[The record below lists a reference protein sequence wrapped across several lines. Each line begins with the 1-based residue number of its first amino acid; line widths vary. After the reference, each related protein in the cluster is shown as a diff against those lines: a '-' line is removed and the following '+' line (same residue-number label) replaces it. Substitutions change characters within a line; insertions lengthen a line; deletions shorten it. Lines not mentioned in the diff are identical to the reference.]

1 MKRGWKTFWISCI
14 IIFCLGCGL
23 CLVGTALGATASGVL
38 GQFGVVDSLKLLNKR
53 ITWNHIR
60 SKDAQSSEP
69 EEYSHSY
76 TNVRKLDVD
85 MTGVELQILPSSDE
99 QVHVECSNT
108 QSQIEFNCEQQGD
121 TLEISTTDDI
131 KVFNRIKDTVTVWIQ
146 LPEVM
151 LTEADITNDAGMIYI
166 RKISADDLSI
176 DVGAGEAEIEE
187 FRANVLELD
196 CGAGSITASGTVLAE
211 ADVECGVGEVNL
223 TLQGKAEEYSYDLD
237 CSVGSIILDGDEIDG
252 IGTRQSHHV
261 DGGKYLNV
269 DCGVGQVNLSF
280 TE

>member
-1 MKRGWKTFWISCI
+1 MKKGWKTFWSSCI

-23 CLVGTALGATASGVL
+23 CLTGAVLGATASGVL
-38 GQFGVVDSLKLLNKR
+38 GQFDVVQSVELLNKR
-53 ITWNHIR
+53 ITWSHNRH
-60 SKDAQSSEP
+60 KDTQTSEP
-69 EEYSHSY
+69 EEYSNSY

-85 MTGVELQILPSSDE
+85 MTGVELQILPSNDE
-99 QVHVECSNT
+99 QVHVECSNV

-131 KVFNRIKDTVTVWIQ
+131 KIFNRMKDTVTVWIQ
-146 LPEVM
+146 IPEEM
-151 LTEADITNDAGMIYI
+151 LTEADITNDAGVIYI
-166 RKISADDLSI
+166 KKISADDLSI
-176 DVGAGEAEIEE
+176 DVGAGEAEIKE
-187 FRANVLELD
+187 FRANMLD
-196 CGAGSITASGTVLAE
+196 LNCGAGSMTASGTILTE
-211 ADVECGVGEVNL
+211 ADVECGVGEVDL

-252 IGTRQSHHV
+252 IGTRQSHQA

>member
-14 IIFCLGCGL
+14 VIFCLGCGL
-23 CLVGTALGATASGVL
+23 CLVGAALGATASGVL
-38 GQFGVVDSLKLLNKR
+38 GQFDVVDSLKLLNKR

-69 EEYSHSY
+69 KEYSHSY

-85 MTGVELQILPSSDE
+85 MTGVELQILPSSDD

-108 QSQIEFNCEQQGD
+108 QPQIEFGCEQQGD

-131 KVFNRIKDTVTVWIQ
+131 KVFNRMKDTVTVWVQI
-146 LPEVM
+146 PEEM
-151 LTEADITNDAGMIYI
+151 LTEADITNDAGVIYI
-166 RKISADDLSI
+166 KKIVADDLSI
-176 DVGAGEAEIEE
+176 DVGAGEAEIKE
-187 FRANVLELD
+187 FQANTLELN
-196 CGAGSITASGTVLAE
+196 CGAGSMTASGTILTE
-211 ADVECGVGEVNL
+211 ADVECGVGEVDL

-237 CSVGSIILDGDEIDG
+237 CSVGSIVLDGDEIGG
-252 IGTRQSHHV
+252 IGTRQSHQA

>member
-1 MKRGWKTFWISCI
+1 MKRGWKIFWISCI
-14 IIFCLGCGL
+14 VIFCLGCGL
-23 CLVGTALGATASGVL
+23 CLTGSMLGATASGVL
-38 GQFGVVDSLKLLNKR
+38 GQFDVVDSVKLLNKR
-53 ITWNHIR
+53 ITWSYNRH
-60 SKDAQSSEP
+60 KDTQTSEP
-69 EEYSHSY
+69 EEYSNSY

-99 QVHVECSNT
+99 QVHVECSNA

-131 KVFNRIKDTVTVWIQ
+131 KVFNRMKDKVTVWIQ
-146 LPEVM
+146 IPEEM
-151 LTEADITNDAGMIYI
+151 LTEAEITNDAGMIYI

-187 FRANVLELD
+187 FRANTLELN
-196 CGAGSITASGTVLAE
+196 CGAGSITASGAVLSE

-237 CSVGSIILDGDEIDG
+237 CSVGSIILDGDEIGG

-269 DCGVGQVNLSF
+269 DCGVGEVDVSF
-280 TE
+280 AE

>member
-1 MKRGWKTFWISCI
+1 MKKGWKMFWISCI

-23 CLVGTALGATASGVL
+23 CLVGVALGATASGVL
-38 GQFGVVDSLKLLNKR
+38 GQFDVVDSVKVLNKR
-53 ITWNHIR
+53 IAWSHIR
-60 SKDAQSSEP
+60 HKDTQSSEP
-69 EEYSHSY
+69 EEYSDSY
-76 TNVRKLDVD
+76 TNIRKLDVD
-85 MTGVELQILPSSDE
+85 TTGIELKILPSSDE
-99 QVHVECSNT
+99 QVHVKCSNT
-108 QSQIEFNCEQQGD
+108 QPQIEFDCEQQGD
-121 TLEISTTDDI
+121 TLEISTTDNI
-131 KVFNRIKDTVTVWIQ
+131 KVFNRMKDTVTVWIQ
-146 LPEVM
+146 IPAEM
-151 LTEADITNDAGMIYI
+151 LQEADITNDAGMIYI

-261 DGGKYLNV
+261 DGGKYLDV
-269 DCGVGQVNLSF
+269 DCGVGEVNLSF